1 MYIQIA
7 VANDLRFKCRAP
19 INYAVLLL
27 ARLMGRYCFSRC
39 RLSSSVV
46 CNTAGG
52 RSGRPP
58 GARAVPRPILHGG
71 GQSCY
76 VPLGQ
81 QFVLTHVIVA
91 VVLCLVDC
99 N

>member
-71 GQSCY
+71 
-76 VPLGQ
+76 P
-81 QFVLTHVIVA
+81 
-91 VVLCLVDC
+91 VVLRPVRATACFNTRNCCRCALPC
-99 N
+99 WL